1 MLGRSRMQSSEEFT
15 VHKLDF
21 QGHEV
26 WRYAGRV
33 LARHASSLTLEAV
46 FDHDDEEFFGLRLQR
61 GDRFV
66 ETYYIDRWY
75 NVFAIYDGE
84 QGGLKGWYCNIARP
98 ARIEANDLF
107 AEDLALDLIVDRRGK
122 WWVADEAEFEA
133 LPITKDDRRRAS
145 EALTELQRLAS
156 ARAGPFSAQA

>member
-1 MLGRSRMQSSEEFT
+1 MQSSEAIT

-21 QGHEV
+21 QGREV

-33 LARHASSLTLEAV
+33 LARGALSLTLEAV

-66 ETYYIDRWY
+66 ETYYTDRWY
-75 NVFAIYDGE
+75 NVFAIHDGD

-133 LPITKDDRRRAS
+133 LPISKDDRMRAS
-145 EALTELQRLAS
+145 QALTELQRLAS
-156 ARAGPFSAQA
+156 AREGPFSAQA

>member
-1 MLGRSRMQSSEEFT
+1 MQDREAIT

-21 QGHEV
+21 QGREV

-33 LARHASSLTLEAV
+33 LTRGATNLTLEAV

-66 ETYYIDRWY
+66 ETYYTDRWY
-75 NVFAIYDGE
+75 NVFAIHDGD

-98 ARIEANDLF
+98 ARIEDKDLF

-133 LPITKDDRRRAS
+133 LPITEQDLKRAS

-156 ARAGPFSAQA
+156 ASQGPFSAQE

>member
-1 MLGRSRMQSSEEFT
+1 MGNPEAIT
-15 VHKLDF
+15 IHKLDF

-33 LARHASSLTLEAV
+33 LVRGASSLTLEAV
-46 FDHDDEEFFGLRLQR
+46 FDQEDKEFFGLRLQR

-66 ETYYIDRWY
+66 ETYYTDRWY

-84 QGGLKGWYCNIARP
+84 KGELKGWYCNITRP

-133 LPITKDDRRRAS
+133 LPIAKDDRKRAS

-156 ARAGPFSAQA
+156 AREGPFSARL